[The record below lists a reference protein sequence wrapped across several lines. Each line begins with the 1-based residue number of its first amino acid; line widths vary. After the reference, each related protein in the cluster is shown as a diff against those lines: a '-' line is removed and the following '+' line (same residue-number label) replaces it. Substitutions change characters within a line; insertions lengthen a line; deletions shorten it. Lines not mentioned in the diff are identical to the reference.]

1 MGDTAS
7 FLDKYSPTGIVLD
20 AVGIHEPFKR
30 YTPLGWGKE
39 GNVTTDFF
47 RSLTPEFPEPPTPE
61 APTEVGEEGIR
72 RGEMQRQS
80 RRRELGALYLTRGQE
95 RSPTLGGMK
104 QTLG

>member
-1 MGDTAS
+1 MGDAAKITTGS
-7 FLDKYSPTGIVLD
+7 KYFDFALVAPALWNVSMDALSPLV
-20 AVGIHEPFKR
+20 
-30 YTPLGWGKE
+30 
-39 GNVTTDFF
+39 
-47 RSLTPEFPEPPTPE
+47 PEAPEIPEVPTPE